1 MWPIKEGHR
10 GGGKPES
17 TKLELAHERKR
28 LNRERKIASGFGF
41 TQPEFFS
48 AGQGKLK

>member
-1 MWPIKEGHR
+1 MYRLKIGTK
-10 GGGKPES
+10 GGRKPGS

-28 LNRERKIASGFGF
+28 LNGERKIASGFGF

-48 AGQGKLK
+48 TGQGKLK